1 MSKKQ
6 KFSIPVVRIGY
17 GFATIEVEASSQ
29 EEAEQLALDEAGD
42 HEYSEKSSDYEIEGT
57 PQIKSSGELEA
68 DETRLR
74 ENILASYQSTLNRVV
89 ESYVDDVQ
97 KQNNS
102 DAHVGVET
110 ETDGYIDL
118 KRRLR
123 YKTPESDF
131 DANLS
136 EDIDS
141 FHTNGTVVSIRC
153 NGDNFDEDV
162 TELSNAHLIGI
173 IKEMEHYIQHP
184 DEIEIY

>member
-1 MSKKQ
+1 MKQ

-17 GFATIEVEASSQ
+17 GFKNIEVEANSQ

-42 HEYSEKSSDYEIEGT
+42 HEYSEKESNYEIEDSPRPKT
-57 PQIKSSGELEA
+57 SGELFA
-68 DETRLR
+68 INRDYRSLVL
-74 ENILASYQSTLNRVV
+74 NSYQSTLKDLI
-89 ESYVDDVQ
+89 EAYIDDVQ
-97 KQNNS
+97 SQNTS
-102 DAHVGVET
+102 DAHIGVET

-141 FHTNGTVVSIRC
+141 FHTNGTMVGIRC
-153 NGDNFDEDV
+153 NGDNSDEDV
-162 TELSNAHLIGI
+162 TELSNEQLIEI
-173 IKEMEHYIQHP
+173 ICEMEYYISHP
-184 DEIEIY
+184 DEIDIH